1 MIRSK
6 YMGTNVGVWI
16 DHRKAIVVVLTENGE
31 EIEQIASDVEKQV
44 RRSGDSP
51 LKGAYE
57 SQLVPADDSRQRS
70 FTGDLNIYYDE
81 VIASIRGAESL
92 FLFGPGEAKNELN
105 ERLTEQ
111 HLGRRVIGI
120 ETADKLTDCEIA
132 AQVRQHYALRVHRN

>member
-1 MIRSK
+1 
-6 YMGTNVGVWI
+6 MGTNVGVWI
-16 DHRKAIVVVLTENGE
+16 DHRKALVVVLTENGE
-31 EIEQIASDVEKQV
+31 EIKQIVSDVEKQI

-70 FTGDLNIYYDE
+70 FTGDLKVYYDE

-92 FLFGPGEAKNELN
+92 YLFGPGEAKNELN

-111 HLGRRVIGI
+111 HLGGRVIGI
-120 ETADKLTDCEIA
+120 ETMDKLTNREIA
-132 AQVRQHYALRVHRN
+132 AQVRQHYAVRVHRN

>member
-1 MIRSK
+1 
-6 YMGTNVGVWI
+6 MGTNVGVWI
-16 DHRKAIVVVLTENGE
+16 DHRKALVVVLTENGE
-31 EIEQIASDVEKQV
+31 EIKQIVSDVEKQI

-57 SQLVPADDSRQRS
+57 SQLVPTDDSRQRS

-120 ETADKLTDCEIA
+120 ETADKLTDREIA